1 MRNDGGVLRAMVHTN
16 ILILFYK
23 ISDINLVYSACT
35 GFDTVMQ
42 YIYSGDETVVIS
54 LGDLDLLFEVFR
66 LADKVAIK
74 CARSSS

>member
-1 MRNDGGVLRAMVHTN
+1 MINYHTSTYLYW
-16 ILILFYK
+16 LINFRK
-23 ISDINLVYSACT
+23 KFVYSSCT
-35 GFDTVMQ
+35 GFDAVMQ

-66 LADKVAIK
+66 LADKVTIK